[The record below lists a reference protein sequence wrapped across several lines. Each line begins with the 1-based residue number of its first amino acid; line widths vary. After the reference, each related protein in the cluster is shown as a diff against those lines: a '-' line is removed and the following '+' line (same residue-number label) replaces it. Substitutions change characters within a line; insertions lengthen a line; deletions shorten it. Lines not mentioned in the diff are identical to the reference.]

1 MLKLSARVGA
11 AVVVRHP
18 SPIMQAAMNFFI
30 LILLQIG
37 RWIGGFFEGSR
48 LKMNER

>member
-18 SPIMQAAMNFFI
+18 SPMMQAAMNFFI
-30 LILLQIG
+30 FSSFRLTAGLAVSARIG
-37 RWIGGFFEGSR
+37 RG
-48 LKMNER
+48 K

>member
-18 SPIMQAAMNFFI
+18 SPMMQAAMNFFI
-30 LILLQIG
+30 FSSFGLAAGLAVSVKVG
-37 RWIGGFFEGSR
+37 RG
-48 LKMNER
+48 K